1 MISLN
6 IGSLTGDGWHGIKHA
21 KHLQMIFLLKTGLIK
36 CTLKQRTIRK
46 WKNDLY
52 FFAGAEVIE
61 SATKAP
67 RILKKLEQMM
77 IRQQKTKWNESWRKK
92 EINKKG
98 KVLEMTIVQL
108 SSILIFAKWKTKS
121 FVMSMSK
128 SVKENWREK
137 D

>member
-1 MISLN
+1 MSLN

-77 IRQQKTKWNESWRKK
+77 RRQQKTKRNEMNR
-92 EINKKG
+92 EERNK
-98 KVLEMTIVQL
+98 
-108 SSILIFAKWKTKS
+108 
-121 FVMSMSK
+121 
-128 SVKENWREK
+128 
-137 D
+137 